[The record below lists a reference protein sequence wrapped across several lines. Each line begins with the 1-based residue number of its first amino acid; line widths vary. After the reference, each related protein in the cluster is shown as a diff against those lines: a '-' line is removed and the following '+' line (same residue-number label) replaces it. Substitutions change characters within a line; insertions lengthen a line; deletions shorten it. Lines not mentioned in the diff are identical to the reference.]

1 MTDIGFYLIVAYLF
15 LAPWLVRALRA
26 PSSLAWPAFI
36 LGIALL
42 ILYFLDEVHVWLPS
56 GVAAPLTVVLMV
68 GIVCRLALDLFPRD
82 RASLP

>member
-15 LAPWLVRALRA
+15 LAPSLVRWLRG

-42 ILYFLDEVHVWLPS
+42 ALYFADWVHVDVP
-56 GVAAPLTVVLMV
+56 VAIGQPLTFVLMLAL
-68 GIVCRLALDLFPRD
+68 IVRLALDLFPRD
-82 RASLP
+82 RANRP